1 MIEMDNSISNGIPFY
16 IDGHENYGAGGENC
30 LSCSA
35 MHDLSAIVASGKAA
49 PNFEDTPTGQRI
61 EETTEYHNRMDSRN
75 RIATSILSRMF
86 KAKKLKSD
94 IGDELYQIATKVKL
108 LLKEG

>member
-1 MIEMDNSISNGIPFY
+1 MSTGIPFY
-16 IDGHENYGAGGENC
+16 IDGQENYGAGGENS
-30 LSCSA
+30 LSASA
-35 MHDLSAIVASGKAA
+35 MHDLSAIITSGKVA

-75 RIATSILSRMF
+75 RIATSIVSKMF

-94 IGDELYQIATKVKL
+94 IGDELYQIANKVKL